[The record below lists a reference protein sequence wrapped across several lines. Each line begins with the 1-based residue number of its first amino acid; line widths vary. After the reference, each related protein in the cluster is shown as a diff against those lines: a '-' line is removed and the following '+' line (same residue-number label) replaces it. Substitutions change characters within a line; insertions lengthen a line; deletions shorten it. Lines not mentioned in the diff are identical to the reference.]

1 MKKFLTYSI
10 ILMSMIVVLDAC
22 NDDSNGC
29 PEGYEGDQCDEE
41 VREKF
46 VGTYLATW
54 YQIGID
60 TFDSDFVI
68 EKDVANI
75 EGLILDGLSLTVNN
89 APANRVLIP
98 FQTQVSPLGVEST
111 WQGQGFLTSN
121 NELRFDLSVTLGGG
135 PPNEVIIIGTKQ

>member
-1 MKKFLTYSI
+1 
-10 ILMSMIVVLDAC
+10 MIVALDAC

-68 EKDVANI
+68 EKDFKSLCRKVCYHSKVMFRMWWESWSMAHMVFM
-75 EGLILDGLSLTVNN
+75 LIHN
-89 APANRVLIP
+89 
-98 FQTQVSPLGVEST
+98 FQYLFISQR
-111 WQGQGFLTSN
+111 
-121 NELRFDLSVTLGGG
+121 ELHL
-135 PPNEVIIIGTKQ
+135 